1 MAITELKTTVRKK
14 TKNSLDALNS
24 GNYRT
29 DQQNLPNLNNRKK
42 KKKKYHWKQRLIDGW
57 DNNEKTYIHSLA
69 SYEKKRKSREKNI
82 QQWLKTSKS
91 GERCKFMY

>member
-1 MAITELKTTVRKK
+1 MAITELKTTIRKK

-42 KKKKYHWKQRLIDGW
+42 KKRNIIENNVSQMDGTIMKRPTSIHQRPMKRRERVERRIF
-57 DNNEKTYIHSLA
+57 NN
-69 SYEKKRKSREKNI
+69 
-82 QQWLKTSKS
+82 
-91 GERCKFMY
+91 G

>member
-42 KKKKYHWKQRLIDGW
+42 KKKEI
-57 DNNEKTYIHSLA
+57 S
-69 SYEKKRKSREKNI
+69 
-82 QQWLKTSKS
+82 LKTTSHRWM
-91 GERCKFMY
+91 GQ

>member
-42 KKKKYHWKQRLIDGW
+42 KRNIIE
-57 DNNEKTYIHSLA
+57 NNVS
-69 SYEKKRKSREKNI
+69 
-82 QQWLKTSKS
+82 
-91 GERCKFMY
+91 

>member
-1 MAITELKTTVRKK
+1 MAITELKTTIRKK

-42 KKKKYHWKQRLIDGW
+42 KKKEI
-57 DNNEKTYIHSLA
+57 S
-69 SYEKKRKSREKNI
+69 
-82 QQWLKTSKS
+82 LKTTSHRWM
-91 GERCKFMY
+91 GQ

>member
-1 MAITELKTTVRKK
+1 MAITELKTTIRKK

-42 KKKKYHWKQRLIDGW
+42 KKKKYH
-57 DNNEKTYIHSLA
+57 
-69 SYEKKRKSREKNI
+69 
-82 QQWLKTSKS
+82 
-91 GERCKFMY
+91 

>member
-1 MAITELKTTVRKK
+1 MAITELKTTIRKK

-42 KKKKYHWKQRLIDGW
+42 KKEI
-57 DNNEKTYIHSLA
+57 S
-69 SYEKKRKSREKNI
+69 
-82 QQWLKTSKS
+82 LKTTSHRWM
-91 GERCKFMY
+91 GQ

>member
-42 KKKKYHWKQRLIDGW
+42 KKKKYH
-57 DNNEKTYIHSLA
+57 
-69 SYEKKRKSREKNI
+69 
-82 QQWLKTSKS
+82 
-91 GERCKFMY
+91 